1 MKTFISLLSLVLLF
15 IAVPAFAER
24 DLESLFAEA
33 EKARTLNSTEL
44 QNLLQKI
51 SQQALTGN
59 QQQHY
64 LVLQGYNAQ
73 IIGEHD
79 LAIKLYK
86 QALETGN
93 SVDLKYR
100 TLIML
105 SNVMTVKQNI
115 TAAFTYLF
123 LASELV
129 DKVSDPE
136 LKPSVKVQAMTSYM
150 PLKLFQEAKTI
161 SQEILDSD
169 VQGLPRCHALFY
181 NSYSTLELTPD
192 QIELN
197 QIQAGIEYCDKHG
210 HSIIA
215 LFGQALVAR
224 YYLFHR
230 EYGKAENILNDYM
243 ADAEKIGFVHLT
255 GYYYVLLAQA
265 QFSLG
270 KIDVA
275 SVTLDK
281 LLKMKNI
288 SSSSEPMVDGLK
300 LKAEVEESR
309 GNTGAAL
316 VFYKKHIEADKIF
329 KDTLS
334 LQQTSYH
341 LAKSEI
347 SNKNQQIALL
357 EKNNTLLTL
366 ENELAAAENSNKK
379 LFIALL
385 IATLF
390 FLSYVAFRAFRN
402 TGIYR
407 KIAENDSLV
416 GISNRYYF
424 TKSVSA
430 LLANSKTTRQ
440 IDAFIIFDLDWF
452 KQVNDQYGHLTGDWV
467 LKAIVE
473 HCRQFVRNV
482 DIFGRIGGEEFAM
495 FLPACT
501 AEKAALLAEILRDV
515 IEQID
520 CSGSGH
526 PIKTTA
532 SFGVTCTDRSGYE
545 LRHLFRDAD
554 IALYL
559 SKNHGRNKVTLFEP
573 TQQKENL
580 ATTL

>member
-1 MKTFISLLSLVLLF
+1 MVLLF
-15 IAVPAFAER
+15 FAVPAFAER
-24 DLESLFAEA
+24 DLGSLFAEA

-44 QNLLQKI
+44 QNLLQQI
-51 SQQALTGN
+51 SQRTLTGN

-86 QALETGN
+86 QALNTGN
-93 SVDLKYR
+93 SIDLKYR

-105 SNVMTVKQNI
+105 SNIMTVKQNI
-115 TAAFTYLF
+115 TDAFTYLF

-136 LKPSVKVQAMTSYM
+136 LKSNVKVQAMTSYM
-150 PLKLFQEAKTI
+150 ALKLFQEAKTI
-161 SQEILDSD
+161 SQEILDSN

-181 NSYSTLELTPD
+181 NGYSTLELTPE
-192 QIELN
+192 QIELS
-197 QIQAGIEYCDKHG
+197 QIQAGIEYCNKHG
-210 HSIIA
+210 YSIIA

-224 YYLFHR
+224 YHLFHK
-230 EYGKAENILNDYM
+230 EYGQAEKVLNDYM
-243 ADAEKIGFVHLT
+243 ADAEQIGFVHLT
-255 GYYYVLLAQA
+255 GYYYVFLGQA

-270 KIDVA
+270 KTDVA
-275 SVTLDK
+275 RVTLDK

-300 LKAEVEESR
+300 LKAEVEESL
-309 GNTGAAL
+309 GNISDAL

-347 SNKNQQIALL
+347 SNKNQKIALL

-385 IATLF
+385 IATLVS
-390 FLSYVAFRAFRN
+390 LSYVAFRAFRN

-407 KIAENDSLV
+407 TIAENDSLV

-430 LLANSKTTRQ
+430 SLANSKTNRQ

-559 SKNHGRNKVTLFEP
+559 SKNQGRNKVTLFEP
-573 TQQKENL
+573 TQQKENFA
-580 ATTL
+580 ATL